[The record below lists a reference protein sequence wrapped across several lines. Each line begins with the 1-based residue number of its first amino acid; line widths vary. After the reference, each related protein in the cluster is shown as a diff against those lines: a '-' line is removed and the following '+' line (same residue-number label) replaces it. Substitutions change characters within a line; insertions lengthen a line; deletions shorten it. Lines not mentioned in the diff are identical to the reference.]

1 MTNKAPITKLGYQKL
16 EKELSFLKNV
26 KRLEIAK
33 AIERACKEGDLSENA
48 DYDLAKEQQLF
59 IEKKIR
65 NIEDLLCDSEIVE
78 IKNTTNGTISF
89 GATVLLKEIGQNE
102 NKAYTIVGKHEAD
115 IKENKI
121 SLLSPLAQSLIGKK
135 AGDYV
140 SVFLPNQVSKEYEII
155 SVEYI
160 A

>member
-1 MTNKAPITKLGYQKL
+1 MINKAPITKLGYQKL

-26 KRLEIAK
+26 KRLEIAN
-33 AIERACKEGDLSENA
+33 AIEKARNEGDLSENA

-65 NIEDLLCDSEIVE
+65 NIEDLLLNSEIVE
-78 IKNTTNGTISF
+78 IKDTNNGLISF
-89 GATVLLKEIGQNE
+89 GATVLLKEMGQNE
-102 NKAYTIVGKHEAD
+102 NKSYTIVGKHEAD

-121 SLLSPLAQSLIGKK
+121 SLLSPLGKSLIGKK
-135 AGDYV
+135 AGDYI
-140 SVFLPNQVSKEYEII
+140 SVFLPNQVTKEYEII

-160 A
+160 T